1 MRFSFSNLKKLVML
15 PGPTNVS
22 DRVLQAMLNSIINH
36 RGEEFHALY
45 RRLRASCQEV
55 FETSNEIVVLSAS
68 GTGGVDASVGSI
80 LSPGDSVVVPTFG
93 EFSSRLGESAS
104 FTGARLFSPSAE
116 LGHVPTLDEVDDS
129 MKSAGNPKALCVVY
143 NETSTGVTW
152 RQLKELKEI
161 ASKHGALFIVDA
173 ISVLGGDVLPVDKL
187 GIDICIA
194 GSQKCLAAPPG
205 LVILSFSEEAKKA
218 MARVKPKN
226 QYFDIPRYFKFAE
239 HDETPSTPSLPL
251 FFALDEALKI
261 IHEEGMEK
269 RIRRHAVCAQ
279 AFYSAFESIGMPA
292 FADSRFR
299 SNVVIGITYPKGVD
313 DAKFRSTLSKNFG
326 ILVGGGFGRLK
337 GSMFRI
343 GSMGDI
349 DGAMVEATLSGCAQA
364 LSLSGYPCDSSK
376 ALSSAWNELKQL
388 S

>member
-1 MRFSFSNLKKLVML
+1 MGVDARMKKLVML

-45 RRLRASCQEV
+45 KRIREGCQEV
-55 FETSNEIVVLSAS
+55 FETRNEIVVLSAS
-68 GTGGVDASVGSI
+68 GTGGVDAAVGSI
-80 LSPGDSVVVPTFG
+80 LNPGDYVIVPSFG

-104 FTGARLFSPSAE
+104 FTGANLVNPTAE
-116 LGHVPTLDEVDDS
+116 LGQVPSLDEIDDA
-129 MKSAGNPKALCVVY
+129 MRKSEKPKALCVVY

-152 RQLKELKEI
+152 RQLKELKDI
-161 ASKHGALFIVDA
+161 ASKYGALFIVDA
-173 ISVLGGDVLPVDKL
+173 ISVLGGDELPVDKL
-187 GIDICIA
+187 GVDICIA

-205 LVILSFSEEAKKA
+205 LVILSFSDDAKKA
-218 MARVKPKN
+218 MRDVKPRN

-261 IHEEGMEK
+261 IQEEGLEK
-269 RIRRHAVCAQ
+269 RIRRHSICAR

-292 FADSRFR
+292 FAQGKFR
-299 SNVVIGITYPKGVD
+299 SNVVIGINYPKGVD
-313 DAKFRSTLSKNFG
+313 DAKFRSTLSNKFSVM
-326 ILVGGGFGRLK
+326 VGGGFGKLK

-343 GSMGDI
+343 GSMGDVGSAI
-349 DGAMVEATLSGCAQA
+349 VSTTVGACAQA
-364 LSLSGYPCDSSK
+364 LNVSGYACDASK
-376 ALSSAWNELKQL
+376 ALGSAWNELKEL
-388 S
+388 

>member
-1 MRFSFSNLKKLVML
+1 ML

-36 RGEEFHALY
+36 RGEEFHNLY
-45 RRLRASCQEV
+45 RRIRAGCQEV
-55 FETSNEIVVLSAS
+55 FQTKNEIVVLSAS
-68 GTGGVDASVGSI
+68 GTGGVDAAVGSI
-80 LSPGDSVVVPTFG
+80 LNSNDSVVVPSFG

-104 FTGARLFSPSAE
+104 YSGAKLISPVAE
-116 LGHVPTLDEVDDS
+116 LGHVPTLDEIDNAMRS
-129 MKSAGNPKALCVVY
+129 IRKPKALCVVY
-143 NETSTGVTW
+143 NETSTGITW

-161 ASKHGALFIVDA
+161 ASKYGALFIVDA
-173 ISVLGGDVLPVDKL
+173 ISVLGGDELPVDKL
-187 GIDICIA
+187 GVDICIA

-205 LVILSFSEEAKKA
+205 LAILSFSDDAKRT
-218 MARVKPKN
+218 MSTIKPKN

-261 IHEEGMEK
+261 IQEEGMEK
-269 RIRRHAVCAQ
+269 RIRRHAICAG
-279 AFYSAFESIGMPA
+279 AFYSAFESIGIPA

-299 SNVVIGITYPKGVD
+299 SNVVIGISYPKGVD
-313 DAKFRSTLSKNFG
+313 DTKFRSTLSNKFG
-326 ILVGGGFGRLK
+326 VLVAGGFGKLK

-349 DGAMVEATLSGCAQA
+349 DSAIVSTTVGACVQA
-364 LSLSGYPCDSSK
+364 LNVSGYPCDASK
-376 ALSSAWNELKQL
+376 ALLSAWNELKQL